1 MDRSDVRHN
10 SFAIRLFRA
19 FDRLERGLKVVLAC
33 LLLLLLLFQFMPFSP
48 AIRTVFSDVERL
60 EGRPMEP

>member
-1 MDRSDVRHN
+1 MHRSHARQK
-10 SFAIRLFRA
+10 SFAIRLFRQ
-19 FDRLERGLKVVLAC
+19 FDRLERGLKIVLAC

-48 AIRTVFSDVERL
+48 EIRTFVSDADRL